1 MIAMA
6 VGMWAEVLPYP
17 VDTINGKLY
26 YRYTVEKSVGLYRI
40 SKMFDCTQEE
50 IIDLNP
56 QLKERGLHFEEVI
69 FVPMKAEAAVEP
81 VKPAAAE
88 AVKPAEAPVVTVE
101 PEVPAVPEAPVVEV
115 VEAAPAEEE
124 VKVLD
129 DAMRIAL
136 LLPLQATA
144 VERTPMME
152 RFFDFYA
159 GALLAVNDLQAS
171 GEKIDLTILDIDKGH
186 AKLEQILA
194 EGTLAGMQGIVGPA
208 YPPQVSCIAPYV
220 LAHRIPCLIPFTEQ
234 IEEIG
239 ENPYLMQFNAPSET
253 EALVMANWLEQHKS
267 EVNCVLVE
275 ARESDIPES
284 IQQLRTAIRLKGIPY
299 TTVNVRQILNDSINE
314 VLKDS
319 VENILLFNTERYNN
333 LSMLL
338 PHVVNSKGAK
348 QVTLLSQYSWQ
359 NEKIV
364 LPQIYATE
372 FATELPV
379 DLKQYEADFAHWF
392 GIERSSTY
400 PRYDLLGYDMVR
412 QLAAHLKG
420 AEYFGLQSDIRME
433 RVSERGGWINKNVQV
448 VRK

>member
-81 VKPAAAE
+81 VVPE
-88 AVKPAEAPVVTVE
+88 VPVVTEVQE
-101 PEVPAVPEAPVVEV
+101 VPEVPEET
-115 VEAAPAEEE
+115 AE
-124 VKVLD
+124 
-129 DAMRIAL
+129 AMRIAL

-208 YPPQVSCIAPYV
+208 YPTQVSCIAPYV